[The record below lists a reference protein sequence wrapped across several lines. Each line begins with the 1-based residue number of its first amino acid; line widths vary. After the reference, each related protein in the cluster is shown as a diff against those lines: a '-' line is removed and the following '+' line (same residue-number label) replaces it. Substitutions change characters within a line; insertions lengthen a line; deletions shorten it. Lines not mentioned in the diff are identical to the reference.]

1 MQLRDYIIRR
11 LIVLPILIIGVS
23 IVVFSLTRISGS
35 PVGIYLSHEMS
46 PAEVQQIEARYGL
59 DKPLPVQ
66 YYA

>member
-46 PAEVQQIEARYGL
+46 PRRGGG
-59 DKPLPVQ
+59 D
-66 YYA
+66 

>member
-35 PVGIYLSHEMS
+35 PVVACHPG
-46 PAEVQQIEARYGL
+46 
-59 DKPLPVQ
+59 
-66 YYA
+66 